1 VEAQNPCPCIPS
13 LPKED
18 HGRIPSDVTAA
29 AALDFLAG
37 AGEQRV
43 PAAPYFR
50 SEKETRR
57 RRPDPCVSLPVTLS
71 AAERPRPTRLF
82 LGRPGA
88 LPVPGGEYAAGAE
101 QLFFA
106 WFLPRTEERRRV
118 TGGRRGPCQS
128 KRRRPRRCGDLT
140 GLSPPAN
147 VIALPASD
155 SFPPRFGSFISFFSL
170 FFKAE
175 KSLSFSVMRLAPS
188 VQASGTHG
196 TLVWLVVWRLGAVFP
211 DLVG

>member
-1 VEAQNPCPCIPS
+1 VRQPSGHAVSCRASEADAAFPRTAWRAASARRGICCRGRAAFLCLFPS
-13 LPKED
+13 A
-18 HGRIPSDVTAA
+18 H
-29 AALDFLAG
+29 
-37 AGEQRV
+37 
-43 PAAPYFR
+43 
-50 SEKETRR
+50 
-57 RRPDPCVSLPVTLS
+57 
-71 AAERPRPTRLF
+71 
-82 LGRPGA
+82 
-88 LPVPGGEYAAGAE
+88 GGEE
-101 QLFFA
+101 
-106 WFLPRTEERRRV
+106 